1 MKKLLYK
8 LYVEENKTLQEVA
21 DAIGVSR
28 PTTKKYL
35 IENGIKLRSKRIH
48 KKVYPEITI
57 EKIMNMYESGK
68 LVNDIAEELGVSR
81 TTITLR
87 LKTNGINLRN
97 NKNQVR
103 LQSKRMCVNNP
114 VKKGSIR
121 ERSVIKKMLSTRKE
135 KYKKKINNFI
145 PTSFDEYAKKARQL
159 SYAKLK
165 DKTPEGMEID
175 HLYSIKSG
183 YENNVPVKIIS
194 DVKNTQFLTPEQN
207 REKGSND
214 SITLEE
220 LYKRVGVQRL
230 A

>member
-68 LVNDIAEELGVSR
+68 LVNDIAKEFGVSR
-81 TTITLR
+81 STITSR
-87 LKTNGINLRN
+87 LKVNGINLKN
-97 NKNQVR
+97 NKNQTR
-103 LQSKRMCVNNP
+103 LQSKRMYTNNP
-114 VKKGSIR
+114 TKGVKR
-121 ERSVIKKMLSTRKE
+121 DPSVIAKMVSTRKE
-135 KYKKKINNFI
+135 KYEKRIREFAPI
-145 PTSFDEYAKKARQL
+145 SFEKYAKKVRYI

-165 DKTPEGMEID
+165 DSIPDGMEID

-183 YENNVPVKIIS
+183 YQNNVPIKIIS
-194 DVKNTQFLTPEQN
+194 DIRNTQFLTPEQN
-207 REKGSND
+207 REKGSSN

>member
-35 IENGIKLRSKRIH
+35 IENGIKLRNKRIH
-48 KKVYPEITI
+48 KKVYPEVTI
-57 EKIMNMYESGK
+57 EKIMNMYESGM

-81 TTITLR
+81 TTITSR

-103 LQSKRMCVNNP
+103 LQSKRMCANNP

-145 PTSFDEYAKKARQL
+145 PTSFDEYAKKVRQL

>member
-35 IENGIKLRSKRIH
+35 IENGIKLRNKKIH
-48 KKVYPEITI
+48 KKVHPEITI

-68 LVNDIAEELGVSR
+68 LVNDIAKEFGVSR
-81 TTITLR
+81 STITSR
-87 LKTNGINLRN
+87 LKANGINLKN
-97 NKNQVR
+97 NKNQTR
-103 LQSKRMCVNNP
+103 LQSKRMYANNP
-114 VKKGSIR
+114 TKGVKRDPG
-121 ERSVIKKMLSTRKE
+121 VIAKMVSTRKE
-135 KYKKKINNFI
+135 KYEKRIREFI
-145 PTSFDEYAKKARQL
+145 PISFEKYAKKARYI

-165 DKTPEGMEID
+165 DSIPDGMEID

-183 YENNVPVKIIS
+183 YQNNVPIKIIS
-194 DVKNTQFLTPEQN
+194 DIRNTQFLTPEQN
-207 REKGSND
+207 REKGSSD

>member
-57 EKIMNMYESGK
+57 GKIMNMYESGK
-68 LVNDIAEELGVSR
+68 LVNDIAAELGVSR
-81 TTITLR
+81 STIASR
-87 LKTNGINLRN
+87 LKANGINLRN
-97 NKNQVR
+97 NKNQTR
-103 LQSKRMCVNNP
+103 LQSKRMSTNNP
-114 VKKGSIR
+114 IKKGSTRDRNI
-121 ERSVIKKMLSTRKE
+121 IDKMLSTRKE
-135 KYKKKINNFI
+135 KYERKISEFI
-145 PTSFDEYAKKARQL
+145 PISFDKYAKKARYI

-165 DKTPEGMEID
+165 DSIPDGMEID

-183 YENNVPVKIIS
+183 YQNNVPIKIIS
-194 DVKNTQFLTPEQN
+194 DIRNTQFLTPEQN
-207 REKGSND
+207 REKGSSD

>member
-35 IENGIKLRSKRIH
+35 IENGIKLRNKRIH
-48 KKVYPEITI
+48 KKVYPEVTI
-57 EKIMNMYESGK
+57 EKIMNMYESGM

-81 TTITLR
+81 TTITSR

-103 LQSKRMCVNNP
+103 LQSKRMCANNP

-121 ERSVIKKMLSTRKE
+121 ERSVIKKMLSTRQE

-145 PTSFDEYAKKARQL
+145 PTSFDEYAKKVRQL